1 MGLMETIDAA
11 ANRDI
16 GLIRSNTE
24 SRCVSI
30 IQEAEHEAARIQS
43 ESRNTVEKEKHKA
56 FITTESNARLL
67 AMADEGRAIEKL
79 LTEFRDEVFTALDRA
94 WSDDFSDV
102 LTGLCADGSL
112 AISSSEITLSL
123 VPDYRKRYETLRVT
137 IESALA
143 SRGIQIVSIAFDL
156 IARGGA
162 VIKRPDGRRI
172 RTETFEESFRRIE
185 DSVRTEF
192 IKRFCGE

>member
-24 SRCVSI
+24 SKCASI
-30 IQEAEHEAARIQS
+30 IQEAVNEAARIQS
-43 ESRNTVEKEKHKA
+43 ENRNAVENEKSKA
-56 FITTESNARLL
+56 VITAESNARLQTI
-67 AMADEGRAIEKL
+67 AEEGRAIEKL
-79 LTEFRDEVFTALDRA
+79 LTGFRDEVFNALDSA
-94 WSDDFSDV
+94 WSDEFCNV
-102 LTGLCADGSL
+102 LSELCADGSR
-112 AISSSEITLSL
+112 AVGSSEIILSI
-123 VPDYRKRYETLRVT
+123 VPGYRAQYESFAVEL
-137 IESALA
+137 ESVLA
-143 SRGIQIVSIAFDL
+143 SRGIKIASVIFDL
-156 IARGGA
+156 NARGGA

-192 IKRFCGE
+192 IKRFRGE